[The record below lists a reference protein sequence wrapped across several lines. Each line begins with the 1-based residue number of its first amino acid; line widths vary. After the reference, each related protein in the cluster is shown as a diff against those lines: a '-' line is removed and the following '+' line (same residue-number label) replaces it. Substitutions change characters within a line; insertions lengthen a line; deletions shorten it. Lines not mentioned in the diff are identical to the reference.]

1 MIGFMGGATRAQKR
15 AKGSVEELGAHN
27 ATLFDQALRAEL
39 RRLFPDEHAG
49 VYNLLDGTKGILLQ
63 RGQLEDERRHVAV
76 LVNFVE
82 ADEVSIGDITGF
94 LNELPGPMRV
104 ILVSNKP
111 LSKAAEER
119 IASQMYELD
128 KGTYV
133 LWRGGVDNG
142 ALAEAVNR
150 LLSPRQATS

>member
-39 RRLFPDEHAG
+39 RRLFPEEHAG

-76 LVNFVE
+76 LVKFVE
-82 ADEVSIGDITGF
+82 ADEVSIGDITR
-94 LNELPGPMRV
+94 LPQRTAWSDAGDPGV
-104 ILVSNKP
+104 EQ
-111 LSKAAEER
+111 AAER
-119 IASQMYELD
+119 
-128 KGTYV
+128 
-133 LWRGGVDNG
+133 GVDNG